1 MFRQHVHL
9 GPAFEHEGVTSHEVK
24 INGKTVA
31 DLALSFRDEGGK
43 KHAVVEWLG
52 KRGTMK
58 DAMATGPNAFGPE
71 FARSV
76 LRAIRDEHKITGSIT
91 GKRISGWREKRRG
104 EAVNEYGE
112 PLPLPPA
119 VDAPFEKR
127 AAKLARAD
135 APQFHL
141 SDPIEADFL
150 GEVAHI
156 RHVHDHTGAKVASL
170 KLVPRGDT
178 LHVAWFGRPA
188 AAPGVDAN
196 ALGPAHVREIGRV
209 VKAAYPETKRV
220 TGERISGFR
229 SRAGLSDVH
238 TSVKLAR
245 KNPNIAKNRPRALH
259 DLLLRLIDHRG
270 ERDAVLHGAAAD
282 AFEEAAP
289 HLVRPDAPHPI
300 AHMLRH
306 GAKVGAFSDFAH
318 NGWGY
323 NLANFS
329 QYLGDGPGEP
339 YEPVLAGAGS
349 PARAFR
355 AATKWPGWH
364 PTGLTPVPL
373 YRRVPERDGRSFRDQ
388 LVPGAFYSADVP
400 RKSKPNPGATALSG
414 PPATH
419 ERLSLALPFTSA
431 NELHD
436 FIDTLP
442 PAVQPHWRAWAAH
455 PQHQWHDTRGSETPV
470 KLSRVGRWL
479 GGLISS
485 FRDEL
490 HESLGRHGMTP
501 SEAAAHRARIV
512 SKVRAEE
519 AAKDAKL
526 RAKHEAGA
534 KWLAETNARV
544 KAFADKHH
552 ERFARTFNIADKV
565 EAHKKLSG
573 LLNHAIDTG
582 LRGRGKFTGRTQP
595 SGLDAGGEKAEF
607 RVNIRQ
613 APVKNFAGGTDTH
626 VPNLVKKPVVKL
638 ARIRREAFE
647 PLRKAVLADHTQR
660 TPRLMVADELHE
672 AGEPG
677 AHVVA
682 AGELIAERDMAANRY
697 FRDRHNY
704 TGTLGV
710 SNVVSLNPE
719 IDHHEEYRVRGY
731 TGFRTGTAT
740 EPQDTD
746 RMVRRG
752 FWGWS
757 DEGHVSHRGLD
768 PEVPGS
774 GADPRS
780 LRSFTEHQ
788 EYAPLAQVTI
798 PHTPGF
804 GLHLGTYHVGE
815 GAARLPSIAHV
826 TTPEQFEH
834 LISDF
839 PKTAQ
844 EYLRDFVA
852 RHVAQHG
859 APWVAPPKA
868 KKPRKKKLARQRF
881 AGEGASVAMA
891 GSANHEARLKVANQ
905 ILRESGLTPAE
916 VRAAILH
923 AGGATRPALTALV
936 KRNAHPDHVKYTA
949 AWLGLAT
956 QQPAVAV
963 ATVDPNGRDT
973 LHVISGAGDHAGITS
988 ALKRA
993 GVEKF
998 TVEQKPTGHRIFVIN
1013 PDGKY
1018 PVAQIAKANN
1028 ARHSAARVSVTRL
1041 GSGASADAAGG
1052 TAADA
1057 KSRAA
1062 YREAIDAFERAGAS
1076 EA

>member
-58 DAMATGPNAFGPE
+58 DAMATGPNAFGPK

-112 PLPLPPA
+112 PLPLPPV

-127 AAKLARAD
+127 AAKLARSD

-170 KLVPRGDT
+170 KLVHRGDT

-270 ERDAVLHGAAAD
+270 ERDAGLHGAAAD

-526 RAKHEAGA
+526 RAKDAKLRAKHEAGA

-552 ERFARTFNIADKV
+552 ERFARTFNIADKA

-582 LRGRGKFTGRTQP
+582 LRGRGKLTGRTQP

-613 APVKNFAGGTDTH
+613 APIKNFAGGTDTY
-626 VPNLVKKPVVKL
+626 VPNLVKKPVV
-638 ARIRREAFE
+638 
-647 PLRKAVLADHTQR
+647 
-660 TPRLMVADELHE
+660 
-672 AGEPG
+672 
-677 AHVVA
+677 
-682 AGELIAERDMAANRY
+682 
-697 FRDRHNY
+697 
-704 TGTLGV
+704 
-710 SNVVSLNPE
+710 
-719 IDHHEEYRVRGY
+719 
-731 TGFRTGTAT
+731 
-740 EPQDTD
+740 
-746 RMVRRG
+746 
-752 FWGWS
+752 
-757 DEGHVSHRGLD
+757 
-768 PEVPGS
+768 
-774 GADPRS
+774 
-780 LRSFTEHQ
+780 
-788 EYAPLAQVTI
+788 
-798 PHTPGF
+798 
-804 GLHLGTYHVGE
+804 
-815 GAARLPSIAHV
+815 
-826 TTPEQFEH
+826 
-834 LISDF
+834 
-839 PKTAQ
+839 
-844 EYLRDFVA
+844 
-852 RHVAQHG
+852 
-859 APWVAPPKA
+859 
-868 KKPRKKKLARQRF
+868 KLARQRF

-905 ILRESGLTPAE
+905 ILRESGLTSAE
-916 VRAAILH
+916 VRAAILY

-936 KRNAHPDHVKYTA
+936 KRNAHPDHVRYTA

-973 LHVISGAGDHAGITS
+973 LHVISGAGDPAGLAS

-1041 GSGASADAAGG
+1041 GSGASAAAAGG

>member
-1 MFRQHVHL
+1 M
-9 GPAFEHEGVTSHEVK
+9 
-24 INGKTVA
+24 
-31 DLALSFRDEGGK
+31 
-43 KHAVVEWLG
+43 
-52 KRGTMK
+52 
-58 DAMATGPNAFGPE
+58 
-71 FARSV
+71 

-127 AAKLARAD
+127 AAKLARPD

-141 SDPIEADFL
+141 SDPIEADLL

-245 KNPNIAKNRPRALH
+245 KRDPLVFKNHTATFRALLDGVRRERIRARLGADRTNRPEPGEHVPANAQRVLA
-259 DLLLRLIDHRG
+259 DYIDEHFG
-270 ERDAVLHGAAAD
+270 SGDE
-282 AFEEAAP
+282 
-289 HLVRPDAPHPI
+289 HPI
-300 AHMLRH
+300 AEVLRNGVRH
-306 GAKVGAFSDFAH
+306 WGSFYDPRASVPESEHTPWPSYGHYADA
-318 NGWGY
+318 NAPRAYEAAAPRAGWGK
-323 NLANFS
+323 
-329 QYLGDGPGEP
+329 
-339 YEPVLAGAGS
+339 S
-349 PARAFR
+349 PAGLKLHFGRA
-355 AATKWPGWH
+355 PGGSAIV
-364 PTGLTPVPL
+364 PYVSLTLHDDEYGQMMFAMPF
-373 YRRVPERDGRSFRDQ
+373 RDGDHAHEFAARLPEKNRKGEAVRDTWRRE
-388 LVPGAFYSADVP
+388 LEKRG
-400 RKSKPNPGATALSG
+400 
-414 PPATH
+414 
-419 ERLSLALPFTSA
+419 FTGQA
-431 NELHD
+431 
-436 FIDTLP
+436 
-442 PAVQPHWRAWAAH
+442 R
-455 PQHQWHDTRGSETPV
+455 PV

-544 KAFADKHH
+544 KGFADKHH
-552 ERFARTFNIADKV
+552 ERFARTFNIADTA

-613 APVKNFAGGTDTH
+613 APIKNFAGGTDTY

-682 AGELIAERDMAANRY
+682 AGELIAPGDMAANRY
-697 FRDRHNY
+697 FRDHHNY

-719 IDHHEEYRVRGY
+719 IDHHEEYRVRGD
-731 TGFRTGTAT
+731 TGFRQGTAT
-740 EPQDTD
+740 EPRDTD

-788 EYAPLAQVTI
+788 DYAPLAQVTI

-804 GLHLGTYHVGE
+804 GLHLGAFHVGE

-891 GSANHEARLKVANQ
+891 GSANHEARLKVAKQ

-916 VRAAILH
+916 VRTALLH

-973 LHVISGAGDHAGITS
+973 LHVISGAGADAGIAS

-1028 ARHSAARVSVTRL
+1028 ARHSAARVSVTR
-1041 GSGASADAAGG
+1041 
-1052 TAADA
+1052 
-1057 KSRAA
+1057 
-1062 YREAIDAFERAGAS
+1062 
-1076 EA
+1076 